1 MKSLR
6 LPDNKA
12 GGPLLVAPSARGI
25 TRGRGTDGTTAI
37 VIGSVAVGCVVMGAT
52 IAGGPTIGGHRL
64 ARAAIIGVPLI
75 AVAVALIVDLGPK
88 ALPIW
93 VAVSPLAYPFLRYP
107 FHRGGYVTFD
117 RVWIFA
123 LFLILLRLPRPPD
136 QHQAGRLLRN
146 GIVLLAVVYGTRL
159 LLAPFGSLTEA
170 RYWLDAM
177 VLPIVVY
184 SVSRRVVFQQGEGG
198 VLGALVVAG
207 VVMSIISI
215 AELVLGFSLAGFSG
229 GTAVFDALAGVQR
242 VSGPYASNASSST
255 AALVCLAA
263 AIYWT
268 RQRSGDA
275 KIAGFIAIAIIAAG
289 ALASFHRAAGIA
301 VVAIFILGTVPGAHN
316 RSARYATIS
325 MIGVAAA
332 LAFYVVSGTV
342 DHSTFFQGRVASTT
356 NVTGR
361 FASWDQ
367 SVAIFRQSPVIGV
380 GVGQAPVVQQKQG
393 LFTFDGQQAALTIH
407 NSFLTVLAEN
417 GVVGEAAI
425 LLLSIAV
432 VNLLIAL
439 RRYPG
444 LRVLYACVLAGTVA
458 FLVMSLTLTILL
470 EAPAVLMFAVLLGVG
485 AGRLDKEVE
494 VGRTVAARR
503 AISDPGIDPTARS
516 AHVV

>member
-1 MKSLR
+1 
-6 LPDNKA
+6 
-12 GGPLLVAPSARGI
+12 
-25 TRGRGTDGTTAI
+25 
-37 VIGSVAVGCVVMGAT
+37 MGAT

-93 VAVSPLAYPFLRYP
+93 VAASPLAYPFLRYP

-123 LFLILLRLPRPPD
+123 LFLILLRLPRPPA
-136 QHQAGRLLRN
+136 QAGRANLLRN
-146 GIVLLAVVYGTRL
+146 GMVLLAVVYGTRL

-184 SVSRRVVFQQGEGG
+184 SVTRRVVFEQGEGG
-198 VLGALVVAG
+198 VVGALVVAG

-275 KIAGFIAIAIIAAG
+275 KNCRVHRDRHHRRRRLGVVPSRCRHRGCRDLHPRHRSRGPQPQRALRHDQHDRRRRGTRLLRRVGNRGPFDLLPGTRCLDDKCHGQVRVVGPECRDLQAVTSNRRRRRAG
-289 ALASFHRAAGIA
+289 SSRAAE
-301 VVAIFILGTVPGAHN
+301 
-316 RSARYATIS
+316 
-325 MIGVAAA
+325 
-332 LAFYVVSGTV
+332 
-342 DHSTFFQGRVASTT
+342 
-356 NVTGR
+356 TG
-361 FASWDQ
+361 
-367 SVAIFRQSPVIGV
+367 PVHV
-380 GVGQAPVVQQKQG
+380 
-393 LFTFDGQQAALTIH
+393 
-407 NSFLTVLAEN
+407 
-417 GVVGEAAI
+417 
-425 LLLSIAV
+425 
-432 VNLLIAL
+432 
-439 RRYPG
+439 RRP
-444 LRVLYACVLAGTVA
+444 
-458 FLVMSLTLTILL
+458 
-470 EAPAVLMFAVLLGVG
+470 
-485 AGRLDKEVE
+485 AGRSDHTQQLSDRAGGEW
-494 VGRTVAARR
+494 RR
-503 AISDPGIDPTARS
+503 R
-516 AHVV
+516 